1 MYEIYRTR
9 AFIGWL
15 DGLRDDKA
23 VAVINRR
30 LLTLAMHGHFG
41 DSKQV
46 AKSVIEVR
54 IHVGPGYRVYLTRRG
69 KQIILLLCGGDK
81 RSQKRDI
88 EKAVELA
95 EITEIER

>member
-15 DGLRDDKA
+15 DGLRD
-23 VAVINRR
+23 INRR
-30 LLTLAMHGHFG
+30 LLALAMHGHFG

-54 IHVGPGYRVYLTRRG
+54 IHVGPGYRVYLTQRG
-69 KQIILLLCGGDK
+69 KRIILLLCGGDK

-88 EKAVELA
+88 EKAMELA
-95 EITEIER
+95 EITEIEP